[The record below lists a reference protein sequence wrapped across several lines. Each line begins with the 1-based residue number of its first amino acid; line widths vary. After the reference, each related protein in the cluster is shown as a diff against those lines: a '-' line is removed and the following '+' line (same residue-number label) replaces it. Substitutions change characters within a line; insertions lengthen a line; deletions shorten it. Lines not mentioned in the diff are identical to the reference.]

1 MISRQDD
8 FLCVEQR
15 DPALCFESL
24 ACFVDDHDI
33 EVCMTKLVPACAVEG
48 RKYDFTASD
57 KLIDT
62 FPFPY
67 AIVFSQVL
75 HIGIDGFPLPSAFR
89 LSDACLLC
97 VKLVSDI
104 FHYGC
109 SVGGAYQ
116 DVEGVVENTG

>member
-1 MISRQDD
+1 MISRQYH
-8 FLCVEQR
+8 FLSIEQR

-24 ACFVDDHDI
+24 ARFVDDYYI
-33 EVCMTKLVPACAVEG
+33 EICMAKLVPACAVEG
-48 RKYDFTASD
+48 RKYNFTASY

-75 HIGIDGFPLPSAFR
+75 HINIDGFPLPSAFR

-97 VKLVSDI
+97 VKLISDV
-104 FHYGC
+104 FNYGC
-109 SVGGAYQ
+109 GVGGTYQ
-116 DVEGVVENTG
+116 DV